1 MSRCGGYTHRSEQVR
16 PRDQERGPDLGDGG
30 GQRAGAGPG
39 EDIPADAASDGRGT
53 QAGQA
58 QCGHVAGQVTVEA
71 RQRILALLPSA
82 AGSAAL
88 PGAGTRRWR

>member
-1 MSRCGGYTHRSEQVR
+1 MR

-39 EDIPADAASDGRGT
+39 EDIPEDAASDGGQT
-53 QAGQA
+53 EAGQA

-71 RQRILALLPSA
+71 RQGILALLPSA

-88 PGAGTRRWR
+88 RGAGTRQWR